1 MLISSILTYTKYL
14 NFRCALPSDVFT
26 GEEKKSM
33 AYFFNIT
40 YKKDSE
46 NSCYWLNKYTKQIK
60 YIVLRRHITWAI
72 QIIFT
77 SDRTLRSHFLY
88 VCMYVRMSH
97 NQIIRLN
104 EKVNFIENLP
114 RIEPRTL
121 GIEAYH
127 AIHWAN
133 GISISLSENLAI

>member
-1 MLISSILTYTKYL
+1 MLLISSILTYTKYL

-88 VCMYVRMSH
+88 VCMSVCMSH
-97 NQIIRLN
+97 NQIISLED
-104 EKVNFIENLP
+104 EKVNLIEN
-114 RIEPRTL
+114 
-121 GIEAYH
+121 
-127 AIHWAN
+127 
-133 GISISLSENLAI
+133 SLLKNNWYFEELNWKWGVFYKVGFGGRGVYL